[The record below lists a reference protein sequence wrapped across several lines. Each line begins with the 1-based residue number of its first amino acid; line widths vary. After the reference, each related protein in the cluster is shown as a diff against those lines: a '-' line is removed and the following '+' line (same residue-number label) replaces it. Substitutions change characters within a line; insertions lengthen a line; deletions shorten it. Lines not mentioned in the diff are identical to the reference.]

1 MIMKNGIF
9 FAVAIL
15 TFTLLT
21 GCHGAGGN
29 PSQDSADTS
38 DSRGQQVEADS
49 VAGQFQ
55 EPQAEASQTEGQ
67 QTEKPQAEAPQTE
80 GQQTEEQAGAQQ
92 TTEQQTGQLS
102 GNAGAEFGFEAL
114 EDRLFEFCS
123 GAGAWSTELSINSDG
138 TFEGIYHDSDMGD
151 IGADYPNGTRYYC
164 SFTGKFG
171 NLEKVDEFT
180 YKMKLVSLV
189 YEDEPD
195 KEEILDGIRYIYSG
209 AYGLVG
215 GTDFLLYLPGAK
227 LADLPEGYRSWVGY
241 YYLESVEETELP
253 YYGLYNLN
261 EENGFSSYVYEEQS
275 LAERIAMEISFA
287 EESAAELETQIQEAS
302 TQADMNEVGAELF
315 RTWDDTLNIVWKLLE
330 SELDAETMEAL
341 RVEERNWI
349 AVKDEAVKAAGKE
362 FEDSSLQPMAESMK
376 AAELTK
382 ERVYELAEYAQ

>member
-1 MIMKNGIF
+1 MIMKNRIF

-21 GCHGAGGN
+21 GCHGADGS

-49 VAGQFQ
+49 EAGQPQ
-55 EPQAEASQTEGQ
+55 EPQAGAQQTEGQ
-67 QTEKPQAEAPQTE
+67 QTEPRTE
-80 GQQTEEQAGAQQ
+80 QQAGAQQ
-92 TTEQQTGQLS
+92 TTEQQTGQPS
-102 GNAGAEFGFEAL
+102 GDTGAEFGFEAL

-164 SFTGKFG
+164 SFTGKFD

-227 LADLPEGYRSWVGY
+227 LAELPEGYRSWVGY
-241 YYLESVEETELP
+241 YDLESVEETELP

-287 EESAAELETQIQEAS
+287 EESAAELEAQIQEAS
-302 TQADMNEVGAELF
+302 TQADMNEAGAELF

-330 SELDAETMEAL
+330 AELDAETMEAL
-341 RVEERNWI
+341 RLEERKWI
-349 AVKDEAVKAAGKE
+349 ATKEEAVKAAGQE
-362 FEDSSLQPMAESMK
+362 FEGSNLQPMAESMK

>member
-1 MIMKNGIF
+1 MIMKNRIF

-21 GCHGAGGN
+21 GCHGADGS

-38 DSRGQQVEADS
+38 DSQGQQVEADS
-49 VAGQFQ
+49 GAGQLQ

-67 QTEKPQAEAPQTE
+67 
-80 GQQTEEQAGAQQ
+80 QAGAQQ
-92 TTEQQTGQLS
+92 TTEQQTGQLP
-102 GNAGAEFGFEAL
+102 GNTGAEFGFEAL
-114 EDRLFEFCS
+114 ADRLFEFCS
-123 GAGAWSTELSINSDG
+123 GAGAWSTELFINSDG
-138 TFEGIYHDSDMGD
+138 TFEGSYHDSDMGD
-151 IGADYPNGTRYYC
+151 TGADYPNGTRYYC
-164 SFTGKFG
+164 SFTGKFDD
-171 NLEKVDEFT
+171 LEKVDEFT

-241 YYLESVEETELP
+241 YYPESVEETELP

-302 TQADMNEVGAELF
+302 TQADMNEAGAELY

-362 FEDSSLQPMAESMK
+362 FADSNLQPMAESMK

>member
-1 MIMKNGIF
+1 MIMKNRIF

-15 TFTLLT
+15 TFAILT
-21 GCHGAGGN
+21 GCHGADGN
-29 PSQDSADTS
+29 PSQDLADTS

-49 VAGQFQ
+49 EAGQHQ
-55 EPQAEASQTEGQ
+55 EPQAGAQQTEGQ
-67 QTEKPQAEAPQTE
+67 QTEQ
-80 GQQTEEQAGAQQ
+80 QAGAPQ
-92 TTEQQTGQLS
+92 TTEQQTGQPS
-102 GNAGAEFGFEAL
+102 GNTGAEFSFEAL

-123 GAGAWSTELSINSDG
+123 GAGAWSTELFINSDG

-151 IGADYPNGTRYYC
+151 TGADYPNGTRYYC
-164 SFTGKFG
+164 SFTGKFD

-241 YYLESVEETELP
+241 YDLESVEETELP

-261 EENGFSSYVYEEQS
+261 EENGFSSYVYEE
-275 LAERIAMEISFA
+275 
-287 EESAAELETQIQEAS
+287 
-302 TQADMNEVGAELF
+302 
-315 RTWDDTLNIVWKLLE
+315 
-330 SELDAETMEAL
+330 AL
-341 RVEERNWI
+341 RVHN
-349 AVKDEAVKAAGKE
+349 
-362 FEDSSLQPMAESMK
+362 L
-376 AAELTK
+376 
-382 ERVYELAEYAQ
+382 

>member
-1 MIMKNGIF
+1 MVMIMKNRIF

-29 PSQDSADTS
+29 SSQDLADTS
-38 DSRGQQVEADS
+38 DSWGQQAEADS
-49 VAGQFQ
+49 EAGQLQ
-55 EPQAEASQTEGQ
+55 EPQAEG
-67 QTEKPQAEAPQTE
+67 PR
-80 GQQTEEQAGAQQ
+80 Q

-102 GNAGAEFGFEAL
+102 GNTGAEFGFEAL

-123 GAGAWSTELSINSDG
+123 GAGAWSTELSINGDG

-287 EESAAELETQIQEAS
+287 EESVAELETQIQEAS
-302 TQADMNEVGAELF
+302 TQADMNEAGAELY

-330 SELDAETMEAL
+330 SELDAETMETL

-362 FEDSSLQPMAESMK
+362 FADSSLQPMAESMK